1 MKKLTFLS
9 VLMIISLVVFSQPK
23 IIINDLTYHIDN
35 PTPYPYL
42 FLDDRGDFN
51 DDGLPDMLV
60 GQNNR
65 SAIIFSSASNG
76 LSAVPKTTLVYA
88 NSVDGV
94 SLLKTMDSVP
104 SVQTIFGDTLVT
116 SINDSLG
123 LKFTN
128 YQQILPYRAV
138 MIRNGEIMSQ
148 SPGYESIIVDSTYK
162 QIHIYI
168 FTGLE
173 NSLWQDIAVGDSISS
188 LEFADFNQDGL
199 QDLLVVCSPST
210 NNFAKA
216 KIYCQNS
223 GGTAISYWKEI
234 ILDRKQ
240 VKATRVADMFND
252 GFPDIIIS
260 SYNSLNPGI
269 SIFNFADTAM
279 VPAISQINNCPYTEF
294 AVGDFNYDGYQDIIA
309 LRFGV
314 DSADVYR
321 NNQFSQLVYNST
333 FYTMCG
339 DVVPRYNSAT
349 RFHCFGPFNSTPG
362 TYRSNKIDFF
372 FCNGFCGH
380 IRNENLTPFS
390 PDLAISEMESSIV
403 YHFGMN
409 YQDTI
414 RMKILNIG
422 DTTAKCDSSL
432 YVNLKITLN
441 LPTGQTLWQKSLLQ
455 TFDSL
460 SVGDSIIICFVL
472 DSLNI
477 PNNVILKFVGTV
489 GQIEE
494 LTQKNNVIKDS
505 SYFGIPD
512 LTILEISSEVDSEE
526 ICENRI
532 KVFSTNQGYGLAENV
547 KIRTSLSFKR
557 NGSIYFSQDFISL
570 IPQLAP
576 GDSACSSINLTE
588 DMIGSLLIEKT
599 DSMIVASFI
608 DSELI
613 IEESDETNNE
623 KILRLRV
630 SDFLDLDLSP
640 NSAEFNFQIYP
651 NPTSGII
658 NLVLPEVNENV
669 QILNSL
675 GQRIWSQKVS
685 GQTSIDLSKY
695 PAGIY
700 YLKINN
706 LSKKII
712 KK

>member
-1 MKKLTFLS
+1 
-9 VLMIISLVVFSQPK
+9 MIISLVVFSQPK
-23 IIINDLTYHIDN
+23 IIINDLMYHIDN

-173 NSLWQDIAVGDSISS
+173 NSLWQDITVGDSISS

-223 GGTAISYWKEI
+223 GGTAVSYWKEI

-269 SIFNFADTAM
+269 SIFNFTDTAM
-279 VPAISQINNCPYTEF
+279 VPAISQINNCSYTEF

-339 DVVPRYNSAT
+339 DVVPRHNSAT
-349 RFHCFGPFNSTPG
+349 GFHCFGPFNSAPG
-362 TYRSNKIDFF
+362 TYRPNKIDFF

-390 PDLAISEMESSIV
+390 PDLAISEMESSIM

-432 YVNLKITLN
+432 YANLKITLN

-477 PNNVILKFVGTV
+477 PNNVILKFVGAV

-570 IPQLAP
+570 TPQLAP
-576 GDSACSSINLTE
+576 GDSACSFINLTE

-613 IEESDETNNE
+613 IEEADETNNE

-658 NLVLPEVNENV
+658 NLVLPGGNENV

-675 GQRIWSQKVS
+675 GQIIWSKKVF

-706 LSKKII
+706 LTKKII